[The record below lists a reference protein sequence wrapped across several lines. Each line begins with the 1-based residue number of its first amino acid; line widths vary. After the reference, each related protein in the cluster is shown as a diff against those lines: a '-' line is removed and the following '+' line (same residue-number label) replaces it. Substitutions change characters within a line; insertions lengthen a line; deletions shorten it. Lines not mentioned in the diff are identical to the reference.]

1 MNLDAINLPEGVG
14 NLTFGMTKS
23 DIVKL
28 LGDNFKERI
37 ETDGDLELEYEHLSI
52 RCTFLKEFDYRLGV
66 ITTERKKATL
76 CGEILFGKSK
86 SQLRR
91 FIREKLKGD
100 ISEEDGCIH
109 EDGHIQEWIDVSEKN
124 ILFWFRNDELYLI
137 DCFCSWADDDTPIWH
152 ESEA

>member
-37 ETDGDLELEYEHLSI
+37 ETDGDLELEFEHLSI

-66 ITTERKKATL
+66 ITTERKKLL
-76 CGEILFGKSK
+76 CVAKFFLVKARANCGDSFEKS
-86 SQLRR
+86 
-91 FIREKLKGD
+91 
-100 ISEEDGCIH
+100 
-109 EDGHIQEWIDVSEKN
+109 
-124 ILFWFRNDELYLI
+124 
-137 DCFCSWADDDTPIWH
+137 
-152 ESEA
+152 